1 MEMEKKHTPRSYTS
15 SPNNES
21 PAEPSSSS
29 EFNLPV
35 CLLLELMDI
44 DDPSPTFKY
53 VEFENEL
60 RKLGIRGILDVHRI
74 PRMIL
79 ATFGDL
85 KWYGAN
91 HLHTY
96 IKDRLMPLI
105 KPGGR
110 VDGTQKGG
118 SMGGITKQEE
128 RSVSA
133 GTQDVE
139 GNEEVC
145 KQEDLDACSDI
156 VVEGGSHTT
165 GLWKGK
171 GKLLKEESE
180 EIIMVWP
187 SDDED
192 ESEATLPPIAVL
204 DNGGNISES
213 SESFASAEA

>member
-1 MEMEKKHTPRSYTS
+1 M
-15 SPNNES
+15 
-21 PAEPSSSS
+21 
-29 EFNLPV
+29 
-35 CLLLELMDI
+35 
-44 DDPSPTFKY
+44 
-53 VEFENEL
+53 
-60 RKLGIRGILDVHRI
+60 
-74 PRMIL
+74 
-79 ATFGDL
+79 
-85 KWYGAN
+85 
-91 HLHTY
+91 
-96 IKDRLMPLI
+96 
-105 KPGGR
+105 
-110 VDGTQKGG
+110 
-118 SMGGITKQEE
+118 
-128 RSVSA
+128 SA

-204 DNGGNISES
+204 DDGGNISES
-213 SESFASAEA
+213 SESFVSAEA